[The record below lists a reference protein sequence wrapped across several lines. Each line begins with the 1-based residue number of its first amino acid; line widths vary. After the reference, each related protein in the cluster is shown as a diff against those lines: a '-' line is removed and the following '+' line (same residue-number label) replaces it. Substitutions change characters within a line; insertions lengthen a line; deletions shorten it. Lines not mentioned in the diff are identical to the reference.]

1 MGPVEQDPRHAGD
14 HEPVHDPDATCPG
27 RVERSNRCSRPWW
40 ASRPPCWKP
49 AASCHSSSSAGPPA
63 RRRGSSWAAGLGP
76 PAVGDLRLCNRE
88 LAGPRRQRVGSA
100 PEIDDPDPPC
110 SRITG
115 SAGLTFSG
123 PSDTDLANEPVH
135 WLPPAGLRVTDRA
148 HLNED
153 RAGTRSTEWV
163 VVRDDEHA
171 SGKDCRC
178 LRPHAISRRRLTPRV
193 NYNNRFTR
201 SGILARIFAPHFVA
215 FMVAIGPFNQALER

>member
-100 PEIDDPDPPC
+100 PELDDPDPPC

-115 SAGLTFSG
+115 SAGLTILRA
-123 PSDTDLANEPVH
+123 SDTDLANEPVH
-135 WLPPAGLRVTDRA
+135 WLPPAA
-148 HLNED
+148 
-153 RAGTRSTEWV
+153 A
-163 VVRDDEHA
+163 A
-171 SGKDCRC
+171 PFPYSGKHRSSRDRPRAPQRGSGRDAFHGMGRC
-178 LRPHAISRRRLTPRV
+178 PGRRTCERQGLPMPSSARDLQTPSD
-193 NYNNRFTR
+193 T
-201 SGILARIFAPHFVA
+201 AR
-215 FMVAIGPFNQALER
+215 